1 MIETGNFSVCVV
13 GNGDGSWTFRIETGP
28 SHICSSD
35 CDSNAADLK
44 ASISKTSTVTNAR
57 NSSKQPKPSA
67 REVLAL
73 NLIRQRGLRGWSQE
87 ALAFE
92 AGLHRTFVAHVER
105 QARNISL
112 DNLERLALALELRP
126 YQLLEE

>member
-1 MIETGNFSVCVV
+1 M
-13 GNGDGSWTFRIETGP
+13 
-28 SHICSSD
+28 
-35 CDSNAADLK
+35 
-44 ASISKTSTVTNAR
+44 TNPK
-57 NSSKQPKPSA
+57 NSSKHPAAPA

-112 DNLERLALALELRP
+112 DNLERLALALEIRP

>member
-1 MIETGNFSVCVV
+1 MT
-13 GNGDGSWTFRIETGP
+13 
-28 SHICSSD
+28 SS
-35 CDSNAADLK
+35 
-44 ASISKTSTVTNAR
+44 R
-57 NSSKQPKPSA
+57 NSSKQPAASA

-112 DNLERLALALELRP
+112 DNLERLAVALELRP